1 MDCPAHATTTAKK
14 TVADSARPSRDNT
27 RPQNPISLF
36 DRVKAACPGYFSSRS
51 WTTSAH
57 HALPPHQ
64 QPPDNSEH
72 DEYDP
77 PATPN
82 AHRKA
87 FEYELR
93 GLADSLARLAGRL
106 EDEVHQQLSRF
117 LQLLDHPTKDFP
129 KTDPEDAAAIL
140 RWRFTTWAHTLQSA
154 RSDIAT
160 LQHILRGATQR
171 HQRTTSPAVWGPVD
185 RVAVSKSKTLQ
196 YGLKAVLDD
205 LTALKYSVAEQFAVL
220 QTGMEE
226 LESLEDALA
235 KVGTTMKQCQS
246 PLSEAV
252 VSLRKRAG
260 EAASAGDALTGADRL
275 R

>member
-1 MDCPAHATTTAKK
+1 MDCPAHDTTTAER
-14 TVADSARPSRDNT
+14 TVNDSARPSRDNK
-27 RPQNPISLF
+27 RPQNPTSLF
-36 DRVKAACPGYFSSRS
+36 DRVKATCPGYFSRRS
-51 WTTSAH
+51 WTTSAY
-57 HALPPHQ
+57 HALPPHPQ
-64 QPPDNSEH
+64 LSDNSEH
-72 DEYDP
+72 DEYNP

-106 EDEVHQQLSRF
+106 EDEVHQQISRF
-117 LQLLDHPTKDFP
+117 LQLVDHPNKDFP
-129 KTDPEDAAAIL
+129 KSDPEDAAAIL
-140 RWRFTTWAHTLQSA
+140 RWRFTTWAHTLQSV

-160 LQHILRGATQR
+160 LQHTLRVATLR

-205 LTALKYSVAEQFAVL
+205 LTALKYIVDEQFALL

-226 LESLEDALA
+226 LESLEDAWA
-235 KVGTTMKQCQS
+235 KVGATMKQWQS
-246 PLSEAV
+246 PLSETV

-260 EAASAGDALTGADRL
+260 EAASAGDALTGAERL